1 VSGRWIIRLVWD
13 CGLLDSTIGFAEVIA
28 FLEVLHKVRR
38 GAVHFVSLLGL
49 WPACASCIL
58 GVACCTSDR
67 IISVACC
74 VLEATLHVAHYAS
87 CILHRVQ
94 DAFKKAAV
102 SDRASRDAYLF
113 EQWRF
118 RWDSFFGW

>member
-1 VSGRWIIRLVWD
+1 VSGRWIIRLAWD

-28 FLEVLHKVRR
+28 FLEVLHKVRC

-49 WPACASCIL
+49 ACMRKLHL
-58 GVACCTSDR
+58 GVACCTSDLV
-67 IISVACC
+67 ISVACYA
-74 VLEATLHVAHYAS
+74 LEATLHVARYAS